1 MAVTSSGS
9 MPRPIQKRK
18 WITIQKSTLQIVNQM
33 IQLITTG
40 DRGAVIEMSRMGH
53 EESAV
58 APDWPRG
65 PLRRQPE
72 GLHKDKVL
80 FAVRIDYI

>member
-1 MAVTSSGS
+1 
-9 MPRPIQKRK
+9 
-18 WITIQKSTLQIVNQM
+18 M

-58 APDWPRG
+58 VPDWPRG